1 MRTICRLSIA
11 KARAALAAPLS
22 GADTPAETRCTA
34 LTDVYGWMAAGLLTA
49 APADRPT
56 GWQDIATG
64 PKDVDAY
71 DGLTRRIILGFAP
84 DEENYS
90 PESCEGHWN
99 PSLQR
104 WSSTLDPGWET
115 SPQPTHW
122 MERPAP
128 PHGGQTA

>member
-1 MRTICRLSIA
+1 MALTAIRDSGIA
-11 KARAALAAPLS
+11 KDQPQ
-22 GADTPAETRCTA
+22 
-34 LTDVYGWMAAGLLTA
+34 W
-49 APADRPT
+49 
-56 GWQDIATG
+56 WQDIATG

-128 PHGGQTA
+128 PHGGQTAARRGHGA